1 MLALRIVFGDAEI
14 YTANYASYTQSIVEQ
29 TFCCRAYQLDNDK
42 YEYEF
47 KVVAMKMNVRE
58 IEKTLNSAKRSPE
71 ILTIISNVAV
81 LRECDLDDLQ
91 HAF

>member
-1 MLALRIVFGDAEI
+1 M
-14 YTANYASYTQSIVEQ
+14 NYASCMRSMTEQ
-29 TFCCRAYQLDNDK
+29 TFYCRAYQLDNDK

-71 ILTIISNVAV
+71 ILTIISNVSMSGEYDV
-81 LRECDLDDLQ
+81 DDLQ
-91 HAF
+91 YAFGRRN